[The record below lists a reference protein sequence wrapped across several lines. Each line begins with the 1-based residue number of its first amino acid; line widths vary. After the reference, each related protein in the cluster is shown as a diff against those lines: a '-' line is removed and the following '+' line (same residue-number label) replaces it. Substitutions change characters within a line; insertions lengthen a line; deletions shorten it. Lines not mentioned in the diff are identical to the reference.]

1 MDSVESMV
9 SGGVSP
15 AGSLEGVLARIETA
29 VGELAALVAPGVL
42 EGWGAP
48 TVARLMQAHTRI
60 RRVTGRLD
68 GVRWS
73 VLPRIEDD
81 GSWRSGGM
89 SRTFPAWLRLREGV
103 SAGTA
108 RKDVTTARRLAQAL
122 PATREGLVAG
132 RVGVD
137 HARVMTEVAPTSQTR
152 QDALA
157 WLIET
162 RTGQTTTPEAFVD
175 TVAVD
180 LPDPADDPDGS
191 RVREQITKVLE
202 EAITAGT
209 LVTGEGLVLREAAV
223 LNADQFRVV
232 ARRFATITDPDTDD
246 VDDDKAAEGEFL
258 DVSKTLG
265 GFHVAGFLTDEHGLL
280 LTTALNA
287 VVGAPAVGDD
297 RAPGQRRA
305 QGLADIAHLVLD
317 TNQASPGASIP
328 PHLNVTVSLS
338 ELLTQVTRT
347 REGLCLTCGQTVPGR
362 AGAPSTGAGP
372 VIVAGAAGAAGA
384 AGGAAGVSGSVE
396 DPGAPSSPGAPGGA
410 PTSASP
416 DAASAGAGAGAGVP
430 GPGVS
435 GSGLLGSGG
444 AVFTESGGRVPVGL
458 LRRLAC
464 DSAVTRVVFG
474 ADGAVL
480 DVGRAQRTVTGQM
493 RRAVIARDGHC
504 VFPGCDQPPSRCE
517 VHHAVTHWAQ
527 GGATSVAN
535 SALLCWFHHQ
545 LVDTRG
551 IAMSWAGK
559 PTTINTSGVL
569 VETGWVFTDPR
580 GHRIRL
586 PEPIDPAPAPGEAAD
601 PDDPSVM
608 PPATAA

>member
-15 AGSLEGVLARIETA
+15 GSLEGVLARIETA
-29 VGELAALVAPGVL
+29 VGELAALVTPGVL
-42 EGWGAP
+42 DGWGAP

-132 RVGVD
+132 TLGVD

-180 LPDPADDPDGS
+180 LPDPADDPNGS
-191 RVREQITKVLE
+191 RTRDQITKVLE
-202 EAITAGT
+202 TAISEGA
-209 LVTGEGLVLREAAV
+209 LVTGEGLVLREAGV

-246 VDDDKAAEGEFL
+246 VEDDKAAEGEFL

-287 VVGAPAVGDD
+287 VTGAPAVGDD
-297 RAPGQRRA
+297 RTPGQRRA

-328 PHLNVTVSLS
+328 AHLNVTVSLS

-362 AGAPSTGAGP
+362 EGTPNVGGSSTGAG
-372 VIVAGAAGAAGA
+372 AAG
-384 AGGAAGVSGSVE
+384 SV
-396 DPGAPSSPGAPGGA
+396 A
-410 PTSASP
+410 
-416 DAASAGAGAGAGVP
+416 AGAGAGVP
-430 GPGVS
+430 GPGVPGPGVS
-435 GSGLLGSGG
+435 GPGVSGLLGSGG

-527 GGATSVAN
+527 GGGTSVAN

-545 LVDTRG
+545 LVDARG

-559 PTTINTSGVL
+559 PTTVNTSGVL

-586 PEPIDPAPAPGEAAD
+586 PEPIDPPAAAPAPGEAAD